1 MESAGSSTEVTSDTT
16 MINEEEEEANNN
28 NDLNDDDMI
37 AEYDNDDEENDDDP
51 DSSDDGNSQKDDD
64 SSSDDDDSSDHP
76 HFGSANIVSQM
87 RKNSLLIGGAIPNSK
102 AQTTSYQKDDNPSSK
117 PRIFSPQDALNR
129 KKVMDHD
136 DDMITMYHDNWP
148 KNVAYN
154 RSISWQGRPLSR
166 RTHHTFAGNIDNRN
180 SFHASNYAQL
190 GYQPPRK
197 IIEHYDS
204 KNNKRTSKQ
213 EKRYQE
219 WLDKRKMSDQ
229 IRNLQEELDNCDIYG
244 GIGRPENVIKEEEE
258 PMIRFIPKSQSMKIK
273 KAGDVNNYSGSPLSL
288 TTGYCPTP
296 AHSNQGSR
304 SVSRG
309 SSKKRRKRK
318 KKDCNLM

>member
-16 MINEEEEEANNN
+16 MINEEEEETNDNNG
-28 NDLNDDDMI
+28 LQDDDMI
-37 AEYDNDDEENDDDP
+37 AEYDDDEENDDDV

-64 SSSDDDDSSDHP
+64 SSSDDDDDSSDGFHP
-76 HFGSANIVSQM
+76 GGQNNIVSAQM
-87 RKNSLLIGGAIPNSK
+87 RRNSHITGGAVPNSK
-102 AQTTSYQKDDNPSSK
+102 AQTTSFQKDDNPNSK
-117 PRIFSPQDALNR
+117 PRTPQDGLNR
-129 KKVMDHD
+129 KKIMDHD

-148 KNVAYN
+148 KSVAYN

-166 RTHHTFAGNIDNRN
+166 RTHHTFTNFDNRN
-180 SFHASNYAQL
+180 SFHASNYTQL

-213 EKRYQE
+213 ETRYQE

-244 GIGRPENVIKEEEE
+244 GIGRPDNVIKEEDE
-258 PMIRFIPKSQSMKIK
+258 PMIRFIPKSQSMKVRK
-273 KAGDVNNYSGSPLSL
+273 TGDVNNYNGSPSSL
-288 TTGYCPTP
+288 TAGYCPTP